1 MTALQPTINAAS
13 AVNLGGDRS
22 QTAAAKAE
30 PAIPA
35 KTWIAVIGA
44 TLGAFMAV
52 LNIQIVN
59 ASLADIQGAI
69 GAGIDDGGWISTS
82 YLIAEI
88 VVIPLSGWL
97 AQVFSIR
104 RYLLTNAVLFL
115 LLSVACAFAQDLPQM
130 IVLRAIQ
137 GFTGGVLIPMAFTL
151 IITLL
156 PKSKQPVGLALF
168 ALSAT
173 FAPAIGPTI
182 GGYLTENWG
191 WQFIFYVNLVPGAV
205 MIAMLWFSLEAKP
218 MKLSLLREGDWVGIA
233 TMAIGLSALQ
243 TVLEEGNKDDWF
255 GSAFIV
261 RLSVIA
267 AVALTAFL
275 WIELT
280 TKKPLLNLRLL
291 LRRNF
296 GFGMLANF
304 LLGIALYGSVFILP
318 VYLSRIQGYNA
329 EQIGMVLA
337 WTGLPQLLLI
347 PLVPRLMKRFDPR
360 LIIGIGFALF
370 AASNFMNIYMTN
382 DYATDQLF
390 WPNIVRALGQALVM
404 APLSAVAT
412 AGIEAENAGSA
423 SGLFNMMRNLG
434 GAVGIAVAADL
445 PDQARAV
452 SLQRADAVG
461 LDAGTGDP
469 QPDRAVDPIFPQS
482 RRRRSRRS
490 NASRGDRDRRDRAE
504 AGFHSRLQRHI
515 LPARRRAD
523 CRTHRNLTAEEA
535 GPSCQRRRTLGLF
548 DQPLPTPPTRRTTMK
563 PRMNFYQ
570 AAPDTIKALS
580 ALETQIQGSGLEKSL
595 IELVKTRASQIN
607 GCAYCINMHTEDA
620 RKQGETE
627 QRLYLLNAW
636 RESPLYT
643 DRERAALAWTEA
655 LTLIAETHAPDDLYA
670 DVRAHFNEAETVNL
684 TMLIGA
690 INAWNRLAIAF
701 RAMHPVK
708 VKAAVA

>member
-1 MTALQPTINAAS
+1 MTALRPTLNAAS
-13 AVNLGGDRS
+13 SADIGAPTPPATS
-22 QTAAAKAE
+22 AA
-30 PAIPA
+30 PTISS

-104 RYLLTNAVLFL
+104 IYLLTNAVLFL

-130 IVLRAIQ
+130 IALRAVQ

-156 PKSKQPVGLALF
+156 PKAKQPVGLALF

-205 MIAMLWFSLEAKP
+205 MIGMLWFSLEAKP
-218 MKLSLLREGDWVGIA
+218 MKLSLLREGDWPGII

-255 GSAFIV
+255 GSPFIV

-267 AVALTAFL
+267 AVALSLFL
-275 WIELT
+275 LIELT
-280 TKKPLLNLRLL
+280 AKKPLLNLRLL

-318 VYLSRIQGYNA
+318 VYLSRIQGYNS

-337 WTGLPQLLLI
+337 WTGLPQLVLI

-390 WPNIVRALGQALVM
+390 WPNIIRALGQALVM

-434 GAVGIAVAADL
+434 GAVGIALLQTFLTKREQYHSNVL
-445 PDQARAV
+445 MQSV
-452 SLQRADAVG
+452 SLLEQATRTRIEQLTQYFINHGV
-461 LDAGTGDP
+461 
-469 QPDRAVDPIFPQS
+469 V
-482 RRRRSRRS
+482 
-490 NASRGDRDRRDRAE
+490 DRAE
-504 AGFHSRLQRHI
+504 A
-515 LPARRRAD
+515 
-523 CRTHRNLTAEEA
+523 THRAVVA
-535 GPSCQRRRTLGLF
+535 IGHVVQ
-548 DQPLPTPPTRRTTMK
+548 K
-563 PRMNFYQ
+563 Q
-570 AAPDTIKALS
+570 AFILAFSDTF
-580 ALETQIQGSGLEKSL
+580 
-595 IELVKTRASQIN
+595 
-607 GCAYCINMHTEDA
+607 
-620 RKQGETE
+620 
-627 QRLYLLNAW
+627 YLLG
-636 RESPLYT
+636 
-643 DRERAALAWTEA
+643 AALIVA
-655 LTLIAETHAPDDLYA
+655 LIAALLLKKPNHLESGG
-670 DVRAHFNEAETVNL
+670 AH
-684 TMLIGA
+684 
-690 INAWNRLAIAF
+690 
-701 RAMHPVK
+701 
-708 VKAAVA
+708 

>member
-1 MTALQPTINAAS
+1 MTVLQSTLNAAS
-13 AVNLGGDRS
+13 AANLGGQSS
-22 QTAAAKAE
+22 QAAAPAKAE
-30 PAIPA
+30 PATSA

-97 AQVFSIR
+97 ATVFSIR
-104 RYLLTNAVLFL
+104 RYLLTNAILFL
-115 LLSVACAFAQDLPQM
+115 ILSVACAFAQDLPQM

-137 GFTGGVLIPMAFTL
+137 GFSGGVLIPMAFTL

-156 PKSKQPVGLALF
+156 PKAKQPIGLALF

-191 WQFIFYVNLVPGAV
+191 WKFIFYVNLVPGAV
-205 MIAMLWFSLEAKP
+205 MIAMLWFSLEARP
-218 MKLSLLREGDWVGIA
+218 MKLSLLRDGDWAGIA

-261 RLSVIA
+261 KLSVIA

-434 GAVGIAVAADL
+434 GAVGIATLQTILTKREQYHSNVLMQSVSMLEQATRNRIDQLTQYFINHGVADHAE
-445 PDQARAV
+445 ATHRAV
-452 SLQRADAVG
+452 IAIGRVVQKQA
-461 LDAGTGDP
+461 
-469 QPDRAVDPIFPQS
+469 F
-482 RRRRSRRS
+482 
-490 NASRGDRDRRDRAE
+490 
-504 AGFHSRLQRHI
+504 I
-515 LPARRRAD
+515 LAF
-523 CRTHRNLTAEEA
+523 
-535 GPSCQRRRTLGLF
+535 S
-548 DQPLPTPPTRRTTMK
+548 
-563 PRMNFYQ
+563 
-570 AAPDTIKALS
+570 DTF
-580 ALETQIQGSGLEKSL
+580 
-595 IELVKTRASQIN
+595 
-607 GCAYCINMHTEDA
+607 
-620 RKQGETE
+620 
-627 QRLYLLNAW
+627 YLLGV
-636 RESPLYT
+636 
-643 DRERAALAWTEA
+643 ALIVA
-655 LTLIAETHAPDDLYA
+655 LIATLLLKKPDHLA
-670 DVRAHFNEAETVNL
+670 SGGAH
-684 TMLIGA
+684 
-690 INAWNRLAIAF
+690 
-701 RAMHPVK
+701 
-708 VKAAVA
+708 

>member
-1 MTALQPTINAAS
+1 MTALQPTMNAAS
-13 AVNLGGDRS
+13 SANFGGRPA
-22 QTAAAKAE
+22 QAEAAPKAE
-30 PAIPA
+30 PAISA

-104 RYLLTNAVLFL
+104 RYLLTNAILFL
-115 LLSVACAFAQDLPQM
+115 VLSMACAFAQDLPQM

-137 GFTGGVLIPMAFTL
+137 GFSGGVLIPMAFTL

-156 PKSKQPVGLALF
+156 PKAKQPVGLALF

-218 MKLSLLREGDWVGIA
+218 MKLSLLREGDWAGIV

-255 GSAFIV
+255 GSPFIV
-261 RLSVIA
+261 KLSVIA

-275 WIELT
+275 WIELST
-280 TKKPLLNLRLL
+280 QKPLLNLRLL

-337 WTGLPQLLLI
+337 WTGLPQLVLI

-434 GAVGIAVAADL
+434 GAVGIATLQTILTKREQYHSNVLMQSVSILEQATRNRIDQLTQYFINHGVADHAE
-445 PDQARAV
+445 ATHRAV
-452 SLQRADAVG
+452 IAIGRIVQKQA
-461 LDAGTGDP
+461 
-469 QPDRAVDPIFPQS
+469 F
-482 RRRRSRRS
+482 
-490 NASRGDRDRRDRAE
+490 
-504 AGFHSRLQRHI
+504 I
-515 LPARRRAD
+515 LAF
-523 CRTHRNLTAEEA
+523 
-535 GPSCQRRRTLGLF
+535 S
-548 DQPLPTPPTRRTTMK
+548 
-563 PRMNFYQ
+563 
-570 AAPDTIKALS
+570 DTF
-580 ALETQIQGSGLEKSL
+580 
-595 IELVKTRASQIN
+595 
-607 GCAYCINMHTEDA
+607 
-620 RKQGETE
+620 
-627 QRLYLLNAW
+627 YLLG
-636 RESPLYT
+636 
-643 DRERAALAWTEA
+643 AALIVA
-655 LTLIAETHAPDDLYA
+655 LMAALLLKKPDHLA
-670 DVRAHFNEAETVNL
+670 SGGAH
-684 TMLIGA
+684 
-690 INAWNRLAIAF
+690 
-701 RAMHPVK
+701 
-708 VKAAVA
+708 